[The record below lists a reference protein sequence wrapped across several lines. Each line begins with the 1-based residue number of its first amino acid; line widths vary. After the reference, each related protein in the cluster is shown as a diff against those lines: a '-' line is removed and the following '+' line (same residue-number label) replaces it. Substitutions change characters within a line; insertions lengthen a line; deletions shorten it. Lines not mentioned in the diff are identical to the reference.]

1 MLLITNLINFSI
13 KITNLYSADIQDKND
28 LTFIKSFLLDLN
40 NIRNITKDK
49 LDNVSKLLNKI
60 SINDLKNITT
70 SEQITI
76 IMNIIKILT
85 HNNYNKI
92 PNNKKKKSNIQDI
105 NITSKTN

>member
-85 HNNYNKI
+85 HNNYIKL
-92 PNNKKKKSNIQDI
+92 PNNIKKKSNIQDI
-105 NITSKTN
+105 NITFKTN